1 MSAND
6 QADKRLLLT
15 APKAAQTFRMSM
27 YSVRKAIKKGQIETV
42 HIGDRNLVVVQSLR
56 KMVGA
61 A

>member
-15 APKAAQTFRMSM
+15 APKAAQTFKML
-27 YSVRKAIKKGQIETV
+27 YSLRKPIKKGQFETV